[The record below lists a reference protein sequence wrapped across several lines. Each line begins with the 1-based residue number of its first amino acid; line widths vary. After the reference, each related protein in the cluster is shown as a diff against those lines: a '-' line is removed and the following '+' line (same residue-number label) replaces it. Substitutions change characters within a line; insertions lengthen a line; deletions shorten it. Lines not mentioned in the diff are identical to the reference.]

1 MDLFFQD
8 PDVIPLPPE
17 EVQIRDLSAKPYPD
31 GKRVRVR
38 VEIDPFQKRPSLEV
52 MIQNAYGE
60 TVSQVR
66 VIETMTRLLEMTMH
80 LREGQL
86 GEDYSLQ
93 CLLYYQETPSPDT
106 SEGEIEYPPAHV
118 VDQRQVS
125 FKLSASN
132 GSNPVTGNV

>member
-17 EVQIRDLSAKPYPD
+17 EVRIRDLSAKPYPD
-31 GKRVRVR
+31 GKRVRIL

-80 LREGQL
+80 LRAERL
-86 GEDYSLQ
+86 GEDFNLH
-93 CLLYYQETPSPDT
+93 CLLYYQEMPSP
-106 SEGEIEYPPAHV
+106 EAGEQEIEYPPVHV
-118 VDQRQVS
+118 VDQRQIS
-125 FKLSASN
+125 FKLPASN